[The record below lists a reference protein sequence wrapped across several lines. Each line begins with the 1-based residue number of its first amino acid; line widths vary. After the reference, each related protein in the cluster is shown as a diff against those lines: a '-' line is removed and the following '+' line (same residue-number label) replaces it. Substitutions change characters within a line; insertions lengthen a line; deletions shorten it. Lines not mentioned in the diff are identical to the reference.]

1 MTAHTGTDNTGA
13 DRKRGGSTVI
23 DLAIIAGAFLLAL
36 PLLGVNRTTDFIIF
50 CVFVLGFNLLYGYMG
65 RLSFGHMLY
74 LGTGAY
80 AVTLCA
86 EHVSKNPFV
95 AVAAGIAAGAVVG
108 ALLGPIIVRA
118 TGAAFALINLAF
130 NQIGHF
136 LVVVSLSK
144 YTGGED
150 GMSAFFSKVGPID
163 FGKKNVMFAFALLC
177 LLATYYF
184 LKRVASSPYGI
195 LVKAIKENEVRVR
208 FLGYNTF
215 VYKWITFIFSTS
227 IAALAGALSILNYGY
242 VTPSFIDPT
251 RNVEVIFATLI
262 GGAGSLYGSLIG
274 GVIYMAV
281 SNYLASYIPRWE
293 MFLGIAL
300 LIVVFRFRT
309 GVWGFI
315 SEKFSKASP
324 RTGEAKPQS

>member
-1 MTAHTGTDNTGA
+1 MMTANSETKNI
-13 DRKRGGSTVI
+13 GGSGKGGVKILT
-23 DLAIIAGAFLLAL
+23 DLAVIAGAFLLAL

-86 EHVSKNPFV
+86 EHLSKNPFV
-95 AVAAGIAAGAVVG
+95 AVIAGIAAGAIVG

-150 GMSAFFSKVGPID
+150 GMSAVFSKVGLID
-163 FGKKNVMFAFALLC
+163 FGKKNIMFVFALLC
-177 LLATYYF
+177 LLATYY
-184 LKRVASSPYGI
+184 LLRKLTSSPYGI
-195 LVKAIKENEVRVR
+195 LVKSIKENEVRVK

-242 VTPSFIDPT
+242 VTPSFIDPN

-262 GGAGSLYGSLIG
+262 GGAGSLYGSIIG

-309 GVWGFI
+309 GVWGYLTNTF
-315 SEKFSKASP
+315 K
-324 RTGEAKPQS
+324 RLQ